1 MKIILLLS
9 IFFIFANCSLN
20 KVVKHHGVNFLE
32 IKNKKLIINQ
42 SNVNDITDILG
53 PPITKSSFD
62 ENILIYIEKKSS
74 SSKLSKLGK
83 KKLLINNVLILKT
96 NNRGLLISKKLYKKE
111 NMNDLV
117 FEKRTTQKIDSRG
130 DQFIYNFLASLRQK
144 INDPLG
150 KKRIKND

>member
-1 MKIILLLS
+1 M
-9 IFFIFANCSLN
+9 
-20 KVVKHHGVNFLE
+20 NFLE

-83 KKLLINNVLILKT
+83 KKLLINNVLVLKT

-117 FEKRTTQKIDSRG
+117 FEKKTTQKIENSE
-130 DQFIYNFLASLRQK
+130 DQFIYNFLAGLRQK

>member
-1 MKIILLLS
+1 M
-9 IFFIFANCSLN
+9 
-20 KVVKHHGVNFLE
+20 NFLE

-117 FEKRTTQKIDSRG
+117 FDKRTTQKIDTRG

>member
-1 MKIILLLS
+1 M
-9 IFFIFANCSLN
+9 
-20 KVVKHHGVNFLE
+20 NFLE

-74 SSKLSKLGK
+74 SSKLSRLGK

>member
-1 MKIILLLS
+1 M
-9 IFFIFANCSLN
+9 
-20 KVVKHHGVNFLE
+20 NFLE

-117 FEKRTTQKIDSRG
+117 FEKKTTQKIENSE
-130 DQFIYNFLASLRQK
+130 DQFIYNFLAGLRQK

>member
-1 MKIILLLS
+1 M
-9 IFFIFANCSLN
+9 
-20 KVVKHHGVNFLE
+20 NFLE

>member
-1 MKIILLLS
+1 M
-9 IFFIFANCSLN
+9 
-20 KVVKHHGVNFLE
+20 NFLE

-150 KKRIKND
+150 KRKK

>member
-1 MKIILLLS
+1 M
-9 IFFIFANCSLN
+9 
-20 KVVKHHGVNFLE
+20 NFLE

-117 FEKRTTQKIDSRG
+117 FEKKTTQKIENSG
-130 DQFIYNFLASLRQK
+130 DQFIYNFLAGLRQK

>member
-1 MKIILLLS
+1 
-9 IFFIFANCSLN
+9 
-20 KVVKHHGVNFLE
+20 VNFLE